1 MSTSPHRLPVEWS
14 VVAVNL
20 PEHGR
25 NAIHTDEGARAAGF
39 PRALVAGVST
49 YAYLTHPL
57 IAAGGL
63 DWVGSGGGEVRLRRP
78 VFDRDTVVCRPGAE
92 DPFLISAITSEP
104 DQPRATFRAVEVC
117 GAPAPLRA
125 GEPLAD
131 MQFELRG
138 EWGPDYGQ
146 RLGDTDTLCTDNN
159 VVHPAVWPALANL
172 VMQHQVVRGSW
183 IHTRSVIRHHGLAS
197 GGATATVR
205 SVIVERFQRGGERA
219 IADMHMEVDGV
230 VVASLEHEAIIALP
244 GA

>member
-1 MSTSPHRLPVEWS
+1 MSDHGFPNPTEWS

-25 NAIHTDEGARAAGF
+25 NAIHTDEGAQAAGF

-57 IAAGGL
+57 IVAGGL
-63 DWVGSGGGEVRLRRP
+63 DWVANGGGELRLRRP
-78 VFDRDTVVCRPGAE
+78 VFDGDTVLCRPGP
-92 DPFLISAITSEP
+92 DNPLSISAITGEP
-104 DQPRATFRAVEVC
+104 DQPRASFDAVRSYSALVAMR
-117 GAPAPLRA
+117 G
-125 GEPLAD
+125 GESLPE
-131 MQFELRG
+131 MQFALEG

-146 RLGDTDTLCTDNN
+146 RLGDPHRLCTDNN

-172 VMQHQVVRGSW
+172 VMQAHVVRGSW
-183 IHTRSVIRHHGLAS
+183 IHVRSIIRHHGLAR

-205 SVIVERFQRGGERA
+205 SVIVRRYERGGERA
-219 IADMHMEVDGV
+219 VADMHIEVDGT

-244 GA
+244 GS